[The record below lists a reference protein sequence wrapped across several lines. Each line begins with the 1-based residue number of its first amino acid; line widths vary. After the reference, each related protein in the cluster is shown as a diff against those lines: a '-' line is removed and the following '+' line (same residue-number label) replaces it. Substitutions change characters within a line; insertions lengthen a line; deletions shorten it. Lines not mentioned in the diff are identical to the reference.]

1 MNYPTFFDEVEPIET
16 IDPLADILGAVEN
29 GLIVYRYVDMVKF
42 AGHSCPTVAGA
53 WLMCKIGLKEL
64 YKDEL
69 PIRGDIKVEIRKD
82 LKTDVAGVI
91 GSCIGFITAAANE
104 GGFKGLNGKMARD
117 NRLFYGVKMDK
128 DVRLTRLDTK
138 DSVELSY
145 DPSIVSISPKQ
156 QQLMQKIMQGT
167 ASPEDKKRFGELWQE
182 RVKKILLQ
190 TELWLDM
197 INVKFALR

>member
-1 MNYPTFFDEVEPIET
+1 MNYPSFFDEVEPIET
-16 IDPLADILGAVEN
+16 VDPLADVLGAVDDGRITYN
-29 GLIVYRYVDMVKF
+29 YIDMVKL

-53 WLMCKIGLKEL
+53 WLMCKVGLKEL

-69 PIRGDIKVEIRKD
+69 PVRGSVKVE
-82 LKTDVAGVI
+82 LKGSLEEGVTGVI
-91 GSCIGFITAAANE
+91 GSCIGLVTGAANE
-104 GGFKGLNGKMARD
+104 GGFKGLNGKMAR
-117 NRLFYGVKMDK
+117 NNHLFYGVEMEKE
-128 DVRLTRLDTK
+128 VRLTQLDTG

-145 DPSIVSISPKQ
+145 DPSIVLGSPEQ